1 MGLVY
6 HPRTGP
12 GTGPRHAR
20 HTGWSPAGDRPMAG
34 GDIKER
40 RLEGRVALIT
50 GGGRG
55 IGRAIALAYAA
66 EGARLALASRTA
78 AELEE
83 TASLVR
89 QASNTEAITLTADV
103 ASREQVDQAVAQA
116 LEHYGVIDVLV
127 NNAGN
132 IGPVNTVWNSDPDE
146 WARTIAVHLMGVFY
160 GCHAVLPA
168 MLERGSGRIVNM
180 SGVGGPN
187 TTAYDAAKT
196 AIVNLTEN
204 LALELKD
211 TPITVNAISP
221 GSIHTRMWEETRD
234 LSLAIG
240 DMATYERGVQV
251 TSGEGASI
259 ERAAELAVFL
269 GSDECGSLSGR
280 LIRAFA
286 DRFEDFPGNVDGIMS
301 SEAYLL
307 RRVDPGRPF
316 PTSQAYPDLPIADP

>member
-1 MGLVY
+1 M
-6 HPRTGP
+6 TG
-12 GTGPRHAR
+12 RN
-20 HTGWSPAGDRPMAG
+20 
-34 GDIKER
+34 
-40 RLEGRVALIT
+40 RLDGRVALIT

-55 IGRAIALAYAA
+55 IGRQIALAYVA
-66 EGARLALASRTA
+66 EGARLALSARTA
-78 AELEE
+78 SELEE
-83 TASLVR
+83 TAQLVS
-89 QASNTEAITLTADV
+89 QQYDSEVITIIADV
-103 ASREQVDQAVAQA
+103 SIREQVDNTVSQT
-116 LEHYGVIDVLV
+116 LEHYGAIDVLV

-132 IGPVNTVWNSDPDE
+132 IGPVGRVWDNDPED

-160 GCHAVLPA
+160 GCRAVIPS
-168 MLERGSGRIVNM
+168 MLQQGQGRIVNM

-187 TTAYDAAKT
+187 TTAYDAAKV
-196 AIVNLTEN
+196 AIVNFTEN
-204 LALELKD
+204 LALELAD

-251 TSGEGASI
+251 TSGQGASI

-269 GSDECGSLSGR
+269 GSDDCGAMSGR

-286 DRFEDFPGNVDGIMS
+286 DRFEDFPAHVDEIMN

-307 RRVDPGRPF
+307 RRVDPERPF
-316 PTSQAYPDLPIADP
+316 PTSQSYPTLPIPGRS

>member
-1 MGLVY
+1 
-6 HPRTGP
+6 
-12 GTGPRHAR
+12 
-20 HTGWSPAGDRPMAG
+20 MA
-34 GDIKER
+34 ER
-40 RLEGRVALIT
+40 RKLDGRVALIT

-55 IGRAIALAYAA
+55 IGRAIAIAYAV
-66 EGARLALASRTA
+66 EGASLCLSARTVS
-78 AELEE
+78 ELEE
-83 TASLVR
+83 TADLVSS
-89 QASNTEAITLTADV
+89 QFGAEVFTVVADV
-103 ASREQVDQAVAQA
+103 TDRAQVDAAVSRT
-116 LEHYGVIDVLV
+116 LERYGVIDVLV

-132 IGPVNTVWNSDPDE
+132 IGPVGRAWDNDPED
-146 WARTIAVHLMGVFY
+146 WARTINVHLMGVYY
-160 GCHAVLPA
+160 GCRAAIPH
-168 MLERGSGRIVNM
+168 MLERGQGRIVNM

-204 LALELKD
+204 LALELAD
-211 TPITVNAISP
+211 TPITVNAVSP

-269 GSDECGSLSGR
+269 GSDDCGSLSGR

-286 DRFEDFPGNVDGIMS
+286 DRFEDFPGNVDEIMES
-301 SEAYLL
+301 DAYLL
-307 RRVDPGRPF
+307 RRVDPDRPF
-316 PTSQAYPDLPIADP
+316 PTSPSYPSLPIIGP

>member
-1 MGLVY
+1 
-6 HPRTGP
+6 
-12 GTGPRHAR
+12 
-20 HTGWSPAGDRPMAG
+20 MADG
-34 GDIKER
+34 K
-40 RLEGRVALIT
+40 RLDGRIAHIT

-66 EGARLALASRTA
+66 EGARLSLSARTA

-83 TASLVR
+83 TAQLVSR
-89 QASNTEAITLTADV
+89 QYGTEVITTIADV
-103 ASREQVDQAVAQA
+103 SEFAQVESAVRKT
-116 LEHYGVIDVLV
+116 LEHFGAIDVMV

-132 IGPVNTVWNSDPDE
+132 IGPVGRAWDNDPAD
-146 WARTIAVHLMGVFY
+146 WASTIAVHLMGVFY
-160 GCHAVLPA
+160 GCHTVIPS
-168 MLERGSGRIVNM
+168 MLAQGSGRIVNM

-196 AIVNLTEN
+196 AIVNFTEN
-204 LALELKD
+204 LALELAN
-211 TPITVNAISP
+211 TPVTVNAISP

-251 TSGEGASI
+251 TSGQGASI

-269 GSDECGSLSGR
+269 GSDDSGRLSGR

-286 DRFEDFPGNVDGIMS
+286 DRFEDFPSHMDEIMN

-307 RRVDPGRPF
+307 RRVDPDHPF
-316 PTSQAYPDLPIADP
+316 PMSPSYPSLPIVEP

>member
-1 MGLVY
+1 
-6 HPRTGP
+6 
-12 GTGPRHAR
+12 
-20 HTGWSPAGDRPMAG
+20 MA
-34 GDIKER
+34 ER
-40 RLEGRVALIT
+40 KRLDGQVAHIT

-66 EGARLALASRTA
+66 EGARLALSARTSV
-78 AELEE
+78 ELDE
-83 TASLVR
+83 TAQLVSE
-89 QASNTEAITLTADV
+89 QFGSDVITIIADV
-103 ASREQVDQAVAQA
+103 SEFAQVENAVQRT
-116 LEHYGVIDVLV
+116 LEHFGAIDVMV

-132 IGPVNTVWNSDPDE
+132 IGPVGRVWDNDPAD
-146 WARTIAVHLMGVFY
+146 WARTINVHLMGVFY
-160 GCHAVLPA
+160 GCHAVIPS

-187 TTAYDAAKT
+187 TTAYDAAKI
-196 AIVNLTEN
+196 AIVNFTEN
-204 LALELKD
+204 LALELAD

-221 GSIHTRMWEETRD
+221 GSINTRMWEETRD

-269 GSDECGSLSGR
+269 GSDDCGKLSGR

-286 DRFEDFPGNVDGIMS
+286 DKFEAFPSHVDEIID

-307 RRVDPGRPF
+307 RRVDPDRPF
-316 PTSQAYPDLPIADP
+316 PTSQAYPNLPITNP

>member
-1 MGLVY
+1 MAD
-6 HPRTGP
+6 TG
-12 GTGPRHAR
+12 
-20 HTGWSPAGDRPMAG
+20 
-34 GDIKER
+34 K
-40 RLEGRVALIT
+40 LEGRVALIT

-55 IGRAIALAYAA
+55 IGRAIAQGYAA
-66 EGARLALASRTA
+66 EGARLALVSRTTD
-78 AELEE
+78 ELVE
-83 TASLVR
+83 TARLVNELHG
-89 QASNTEAITLTADV
+89 AEAIALVADV
-103 ASREQVDQAVAQA
+103 SKREEVDQAVGQA
-116 LEHYGVIDVLV
+116 LAHFGVIDVLV

-132 IGPVNTVWNSDPDE
+132 IGPVNTVWNSDPEE

-160 GCHAVLPA
+160 GCHAVLPS
-168 MLERGSGRIVNM
+168 MLERGQGRIVNM

-204 LALELKD
+204 LALELRD

-221 GSIHTRMWEETRD
+221 GSINTRMWEETRD

-251 TSGEGASI
+251 TSGQGASI

-269 GSDECGSLSGR
+269 GSDDCGSLSGR

-286 DRFEDFPGNVDGIMS
+286 DRFEEFPARVDEIMA
-301 SEAYLL
+301 SEAYQL
-307 RRVDPGRPF
+307 RRVDPDRPF
-316 PTSQAYPDLPIADP
+316 PTSQSYPNLPIEGF

>member
-1 MGLVY
+1 M
-6 HPRTGP
+6 
-12 GTGPRHAR
+12 A
-20 HTGWSPAGDRPMAG
+20 DR
-34 GDIKER
+34 K
-40 RLEGRVALIT
+40 RLDGRVALIT

-66 EGARLALASRTA
+66 EGARLALSARTGT
-78 AELEE
+78 ELEE
-83 TASLVR
+83 TAKLV
-89 QASNTEAITLTADV
+89 SELFGTEVITAIADV
-103 ASREQVDQAVAQA
+103 SVREDVDRAVAGT
-116 LEHYGVIDVLV
+116 LEHFGAIDVLV

-132 IGPVNTVWNSDPDE
+132 IGPVARVWDTDPED

-160 GCHAVLPA
+160 GCRAAIPS
-168 MLERGSGRIVNM
+168 MLARGSGRIVNM

-187 TTAYDAAKT
+187 MTAYDAAKI
-196 AIVNLTEN
+196 AIVNFTEN
-204 LALELKD
+204 LALELAE

-234 LSLAIG
+234 LALAVG

-259 ERAAELAVFL
+259 ERAAQLAVFL
-269 GSDECGSLSGR
+269 GSDDCGSLSGR

-286 DRFEDFPGNVDGIMS
+286 DRFEELPDRVDDIMQ

-307 RRVDPGRPF
+307 RRVDPENPF
-316 PTSQAYPDLPIADP
+316 PTSQSYPDLPIVEPR

>member
-1 MGLVY
+1 
-6 HPRTGP
+6 
-12 GTGPRHAR
+12 
-20 HTGWSPAGDRPMAG
+20 MA
-34 GDIKER
+34 ER
-40 RLEGRVALIT
+40 RKLDGRVALIT

-55 IGRAIALAYAA
+55 IGRAIAIAYAV
-66 EGARLALASRTA
+66 EGASLCLSARTVS
-78 AELEE
+78 ELEE
-83 TASLVR
+83 TADLVSS
-89 QASNTEAITLTADV
+89 QFGAEVFTVVADV
-103 ASREQVDQAVAQA
+103 TDRAQVDAAVSRT
-116 LEHYGVIDVLV
+116 LERYGVIDVLV

-132 IGPVNTVWNSDPDE
+132 IGPVGRAWDNDAED
-146 WARTIAVHLMGVFY
+146 WARTINVHLMGVYY
-160 GCHAVLPA
+160 GCRAAIPH
-168 MLERGSGRIVNM
+168 MLERGQGRIVNM

-204 LALELKD
+204 LALELAD
-211 TPITVNAISP
+211 TPITVNAVSP

-269 GSDECGSLSGR
+269 GSDDCGSLSGR

-286 DRFEDFPGNVDGIMS
+286 DRFEDFPGNVDEIMES
-301 SEAYLL
+301 DAYLL
-307 RRVDPGRPF
+307 RRVDPDRPF
-316 PTSQAYPDLPIADP
+316 PTSPSYPSLPIVGT